1 MKNPNGFGTVT
12 KLSGKRRKPY
22 VARVTVGFDT
32 KGKQLQKAIGY
43 FATRKE
49 GLQALSAYN
58 LKRDNAITT
67 APKNIEDE
75 FKRQRAREMP
85 TMKEMF
91 EDVFELKYSKM
102 SLSYQRS
109 IRSWALKLAPIEK
122 KKICE
127 LDIVSVQ
134 SLFDALKLDNSHAT
148 MAQIKGILNSIFSHA
163 IRKGYIDPSE
173 NFIKYLDVSKKE
185 SKSKKHK
192 IFTNDEI
199 RMINDEGSEDA
210 KMLMLLIFTGC
221 RPSELLKLNGSSVH
235 SFGDDTYIVTGSKT
249 DSGKNRVIPVLPQ
262 VADYIDVAVKNSCS
276 YQKYINHHFKK
287 LMNRLNMHHTMYDA
301 RHTFASLARYYSM
314 DPYCRKKIMGHKMND
329 LTDDVYTTSYI
340 DKLFAEIKKIRID
353 DII

>member
-1 MKNPNGFGTVT
+1 MKNPNGFGTVS

-22 VARVTVGFDT
+22 VARVTIGFDK

-85 TMKEMF
+85 TIKEMF

-102 SLSYQRS
+102 SLAYQHS
-109 IRSWALKLAPIEK
+109 VRSWASKLSSIEK

-127 LDIVSVQ
+127 LDIVGVQ
-134 SLFDALKLDNSHAT
+134 SLLDALKLDNSNAT
-148 MAQIKGILNSIFSHA
+148 MIQIKAILNSIFSHA

-173 NFIKYLDVSKKE
+173 NFIKYLDASKKE
-185 SKSKKHK
+185 NKSTKHK

-199 RMINDEGSEDA
+199 RMINEEGSEDA

-221 RPSELLKLNGSSVH
+221 RPSELLKITESSVH

-249 DSGKNRVIPVLPQ
+249 DSGKNRIIPVLPQ
-262 VADYIDVAVKNSCS
+262 IADYIDTAV
-276 YQKYINHHFKK
+276 YQNYANRHFKK
-287 LMNRLNMHHTMYDA
+287 LMKRLNMNHTMYDA

-340 DKLFAEIKKIRID
+340 DKLFVEMKKIRID